1 AAQFVEAGDTP
12 DVGADAVVV
21 LQDDR
26 CFAHLPQDG
35 TAAHQLDVLLAF
47 FLGFFQQV
55 HAADNAFFNAFRH
68 RRLGVGFVH
77 HGQVV
82 EDVFLLFHHPARTF
96 ANNHRQL
103 VTVGRIIAAAVRD
116 GRGEDVAVPIL
127 VLQAFAVQGGAAG
140 GTADQEALGAAVAC
154 GPGQITDAL
163 EAEHRVEDVERQ
175 HGLVVGAVGRGRSD
189 PAGHGARFVDALV
202 EDLAFLVLA
211 VEHHL
216 VLVDR
221 LIQLTD
227 RGIDPQLA
235 EHAFH
240 AEGTCLIG
248 HDRYDALP
256 QLLVLQHLRKNAHE
270 GHGGGDFALAGA
282 VEDGLEGIQGRYRDR
297 PAGRTTLRNIATQRF
312 AARVQVF
319 VFGAAFF
326 RTVEGQVL
334 QLVVTD
340 RDAKGVAEF
349 AQALGIDLLGVV
361 GDVLALAGTGTVT
374 LDGLGQ
380 DHAGLTFMVDSG
392 VVGRIDLVGIMAAA
406 VELPDFLVGH

>member
-1 AAQFVEAGDTP
+1 
-12 DVGADAVVV
+12 
-21 LQDDR
+21 
-26 CFAHLPQDG
+26 
-35 TAAHQLDVLLAF
+35 
-47 FLGFFQQV
+47 
-55 HAADNAFFNAFRH
+55 
-68 RRLGVGFVH
+68 
-77 HGQVV
+77 
-82 EDVFLLFHHPARTF
+82 
-96 ANNHRQL
+96 
-103 VTVGRIIAAAVRD
+103 
-116 GRGEDVAVPIL
+116 
-127 VLQAFAVQGGAAG
+127 
-140 GTADQEALGAAVAC
+140 
-154 GPGQITDAL
+154 
-163 EAEHRVEDVERQ
+163 
-175 HGLVVGAVGRGRSD
+175 D

-282 VEDGLEGIQGRYRDR
+282 IKDGLEGIQGRYRDR

-349 AQALGIDLLGVV
+349 AQALGVDLLGVV

-392 VVGRIDLVGIMAAA
+392 VVRRIDLVGIMAAA
-406 VELPDFLVGH
+406 VELPDFLVGHVLDHLGQLRARAEEVLAHIGTVVGLVVLVVAVHGVFHALLQQTVVVAAQQRVPQAAPDDLDHVPVGATEVAFQLLDDLAVTAHRA